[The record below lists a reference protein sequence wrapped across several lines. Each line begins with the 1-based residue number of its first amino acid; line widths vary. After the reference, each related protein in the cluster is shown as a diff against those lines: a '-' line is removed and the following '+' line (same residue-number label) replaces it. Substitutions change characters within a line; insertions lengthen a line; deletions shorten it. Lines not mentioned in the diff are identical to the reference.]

1 MRRLSIW
8 LIATLSSLTVI
19 AQHIRYEFAAPNAV
33 HHEAEISVTADGLT
47 SAPALFRMS
56 RSSPGR
62 YATHEFGK
70 NVYNVKAYDE
80 AGKIL
85 KIEKA
90 EGDVYKIYGHK
101 GTVKVTY
108 TLFANYA
115 DGTYANVD
123 ITGYHLNIPA
133 SFMWVKGLEKA
144 PITLHFTTLNN
155 NWKIATQLKPTAD
168 PLTFTAPDLQYFMDS
183 PTKVGDLH
191 WREWKVT
198 NPANKQ
204 FTFRLAL
211 EADATETA
219 VDAFTEKLKNV
230 VAEGQAVY
238 GEFPDYDYGTYTFIA
253 SINPYVHSD
262 GMEHR
267 NSTMITIPRVFDG
280 SDRLLSV
287 FAHEFFHCW
296 NVERIRPKSIEPFN
310 FEKANMSEALWV
322 AEGFTHYYGDVLL
335 VRAGLLSYDQFQFEN
350 SKLVN
355 AKMNTPGA
363 KLYTPIENSQRAVFT
378 DAGVSVDRTNYP
390 NMFTSYYPYGGS
402 IALSLDLELRTR
414 FNKSMDDVMREL
426 WKKHG
431 KTEKPYVLDDVQNAI
446 ATVTNNKA
454 YAANFFTTYV
464 YHPGMFDY
472 NKLYAPFNYSVQPAE
487 QGEAWLGDVEFITST
502 DNRVIVNS
510 NTIRNTPLYNA
521 GVDFGD
527 AIMQLDGNALSSD
540 TVISNILSAHKP
552 GDEIKLTYS
561 HRNNIV
567 ERTVVLKQNP
577 RLQIVTKN
585 TGTLT
590 KEQETLRSNW
600 MAAKR
605 KQ

>member
-8 LIATLSSLTVI
+8 LIASLSSLTVL
-19 AQHIRYEFAAPNAV
+19 AQHVRYEFAAPNAV
-33 HHEAEISVTADGLT
+33 HHEAEISVTADGLP

-70 NVYNVKAYDE
+70 NVYNVKAFD
-80 AGKIL
+80 ASGKNL
-85 KIEKA
+85 QIEKV
-90 EGDVYKIYGHK
+90 EGDLYKISGHK
-101 GTVKVTY
+101 GVVKVTY
-108 TLFANYA
+108 TLFGNYA
-115 DGTYANVD
+115 DGTYSNID

-133 SFMWVKGLEKA
+133 TFMWVKGLEKA
-144 PITLHFTTLNN
+144 PITIRFTTLNN
-155 NWKIATQLKPTAD
+155 NWKIATQLAPTSD

-183 PTKVGDLH
+183 PIKIGDLH
-191 WREWKVT
+191 MREWKVS
-198 NPANKQ
+198 NPDNRQ

-211 EADATETA
+211 EADATEDA
-219 VDAFTEKLKNV
+219 VDAFTEKLKKIV
-230 VAEGQAVY
+230 LEGQAVY
-238 GEFPDYDYGTYTFIA
+238 GELPNYDYETYTFLA
-253 SINPYVHSD
+253 SINPYVHRD

-267 NSTMITIPRVFDG
+267 NSTMITQSTVFDG

-355 AKMNTPGA
+355 AKLNTPGA
-363 KLYTPIENSQRAVFT
+363 QLYTPIESSQRAVFT
-378 DAGVSVDRTNYP
+378 DAGVSIDRTNYP

-402 IALSLDLELRTR
+402 VALALDLELRSR
-414 FNKSMDDVMREL
+414 YNKSLDDVMGEM

-446 ATVTNNKA
+446 ATVTSDKA
-454 YAANFFTTYV
+454 YAANFFATYV
-464 YHPGMFDY
+464 YHPSMFDY
-472 NKLYAPFNYSVQPAE
+472 KKLLAPANYTLTNAQP
-487 QGEAWLGDVEFITST
+487 GRAWIGDVEVLITK
-502 DNRVIVNS
+502 DNKIVVNS
-510 NTIRNTPLYNA
+510 NTIRNTPLYDA

-527 AIMQLDGNALSSD
+527 ALLTIEGKQLQSTDDIA
-540 TVISNILSAHKP
+540 NILAQHKP

-561 HRNNIV
+561 HRDSLV
-567 ERTVVLKQNP
+567 EKTIVLKENP
-577 RLQIVTKN
+577 MLQIVPIKSN
-585 TGTLT
+585 PT
-590 KEQETLRSNW
+590 KEQETFRQHW
-600 MAAKR
+600 MAPKR
-605 KQ
+605 KS